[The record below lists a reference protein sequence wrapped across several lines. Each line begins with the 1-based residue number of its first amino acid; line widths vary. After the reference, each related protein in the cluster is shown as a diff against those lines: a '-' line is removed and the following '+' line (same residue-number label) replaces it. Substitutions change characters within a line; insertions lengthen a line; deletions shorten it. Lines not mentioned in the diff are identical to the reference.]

1 MTAHLINARDSL
13 DYALRLVQSPN
24 DLIEHGGD
32 LFDHALVNL
41 VLRIDRENFLP
52 GRIFNHLGKGQ
63 PAQLRVFLQEP
74 RNEGIDWRGWGKQSP

>member
-1 MTAHLINARDSL
+1 VTAHLVNARDTL
-13 DYALRLVQSPN
+13 DHALRLVQPPN
-24 DLIEHGGD
+24 DFVERGGD

-41 VLRIDRENFLP
+41 VLRIDRENSLP

-74 RNEGIDWRGWGKQSP
+74 RNEGIDRRG